1 MNDNNYLEFENF
13 NQDFINKWN
22 NIDNKLKYQK
32 KLYKNKKNINNLSII
47 SLNLNNLIHQID
59 NNCEKYFQSK
69 INELNLLKSNSNNIK
84 IKNNNKPFI
93 KEKNKKTQ
101 KYDPKKTFLKF
112 NNESEQN
119 DKKSIDEIL
128 IEQKEENI
136 SYYCKEI
143 GNFTSKGLLTIIK
156 SIYNELKNLHNDFLD
171 DKKRTKENNLEKIN
185 NKNLIYIQKTIYYIF
200 DKLPITFAYNIL
212 EDYIIFKDYV
222 IFHSYVFCF
231 IQILSI
237 LLIALYIIL
246 ETSNNILEEKNVYFF
261 IERLGNT
268 ILF

>member
-101 KYDPKKTFLKF
+101 KYDSKKTFLKF

-136 SYYCKEI
+136 KKKEKI
-143 GNFTSKGLLTIIK
+143 FGIR
-156 SIYNELKNLHNDFLD
+156 NLIEPDF
-171 DKKRTKENNLEKIN
+171 NQNIIN
-185 NKNLIYIQKTIYYIF
+185 NKNEKINVKYLVKNKDEKIENLIEKLTKIKDNNVKDNNNNNKSFLKREDEVQNNLKQIKKNKSDLFNELKLKEIQKQYNKKNENKVYNKIKDNYKYLYQLYP
-200 DKLPITFAYNIL
+200 KLI
-212 EDYIIFKDYV
+212 
-222 IFHSYVFCF
+222 
-231 IQILSI
+231 
-237 LLIALYIIL
+237 
-246 ETSNNILEEKNVYFF
+246 NNQ
-261 IERLGNT
+261 
-268 ILF
+268 

>member
-84 IKNNNKPFI
+84 IKNNNKSFI

-101 KYDPKKTFLKF
+101 KYDSKKTFLKF

-136 SYYCKEI
+136 KKKEKI
-143 GNFTSKGLLTIIK
+143 FGIR
-156 SIYNELKNLHNDFLD
+156 NLIDPDF
-171 DKKRTKENNLEKIN
+171 NQNIIN
-185 NKNLIYIQKTIYYIF
+185 NKNEKINVKYLVKNKDENIENLIEKLTKKNDNNVKDNNVSNKSFLKREEEVQNNLKQIKKNKSDLFNELKLKEIQKQYNKKNENKVYNKIKDNYKYLYQLYP
-200 DKLPITFAYNIL
+200 KLI
-212 EDYIIFKDYV
+212 
-222 IFHSYVFCF
+222 
-231 IQILSI
+231 
-237 LLIALYIIL
+237 
-246 ETSNNILEEKNVYFF
+246 NNQ
-261 IERLGNT
+261 
-268 ILF
+268 

>member
-136 SYYCKEI
+136 KKKEKI
-143 GNFTSKGLLTIIK
+143 FGIR
-156 SIYNELKNLHNDFLD
+156 NLIEPDF
-171 DKKRTKENNLEKIN
+171 NQNIIN
-185 NKNLIYIQKTIYYIF
+185 NKNEKINVKYLVKNKDENIENLIEKLTKKNDNNIKDNNVSNKSFLKREEEVQNNLKQIKKNKSDLFNELKLKKIQKQYNQKNENKVYNKIKDNYKYLYQLYP
-200 DKLPITFAYNIL
+200 KLI
-212 EDYIIFKDYV
+212 
-222 IFHSYVFCF
+222 
-231 IQILSI
+231 
-237 LLIALYIIL
+237 
-246 ETSNNILEEKNVYFF
+246 NNQ
-261 IERLGNT
+261 
-268 ILF
+268 

>member
-101 KYDPKKTFLKF
+101 NYDSKKTFLKF

-136 SYYCKEI
+136 KKKEKI
-143 GNFTSKGLLTIIK
+143 FGIR
-156 SIYNELKNLHNDFLD
+156 NLIEPDF
-171 DKKRTKENNLEKIN
+171 NQNIIN
-185 NKNLIYIQKTIYYIF
+185 NKNEKINVKYLIKNKDEKIENLIEKLTKIKDNNVKDNNINNKSFLKREDEVQNNLKQIKKNKSDLFNELKLKEIQKQYNKKNENKVYNKIKDNYKYLYQLYP
-200 DKLPITFAYNIL
+200 KLI
-212 EDYIIFKDYV
+212 
-222 IFHSYVFCF
+222 
-231 IQILSI
+231 
-237 LLIALYIIL
+237 
-246 ETSNNILEEKNVYFF
+246 NNQ
-261 IERLGNT
+261 
-268 ILF
+268 

>member
-136 SYYCKEI
+136 KKKEKI
-143 GNFTSKGLLTIIK
+143 FGIR
-156 SIYNELKNLHNDFLD
+156 NLIDPDF
-171 DKKRTKENNLEKIN
+171 NQNIIN
-185 NKNLIYIQKTIYYIF
+185 NKNEKINVKYLVKNKDENIENLIEKLTKKNDNNVKDNNVSNKSFLKREEEVQNNLKQIKKNKSDLFNELKLKEIQKQYNKKNENKVYNKIKDNYKYLYQLYP
-200 DKLPITFAYNIL
+200 KLI
-212 EDYIIFKDYV
+212 
-222 IFHSYVFCF
+222 
-231 IQILSI
+231 
-237 LLIALYIIL
+237 
-246 ETSNNILEEKNVYFF
+246 NNQ
-261 IERLGNT
+261 
-268 ILF
+268 